1 MQLLFE
7 NPHKISTNPDEPEY
21 CEIHFLGN
29 YFFFDKD
36 GMTIPE
42 DTIVR
47 RRIPVLIPLE
57 GFTYQ
62 MLSAGVYAT
71 AAV

>member
-1 MQLLFE
+1 
-7 NPHKISTNPDEPEY
+7 
-21 CEIHFLGN
+21 
-29 YFFFDKD
+29 
-36 GMTIPE
+36 
-42 DTIVR
+42 VR